1 MLMAVL
7 IGSLLA
13 GCIGGGDDES
23 GDSELSG
30 TIRIA
35 GSTTVQPIAS
45 AAAEE
50 FMYMHP
56 DVTVT
61 VQGGGS
67 GTGVTQV
74 AQGTVDI
81 GNASRDIKQSEM
93 DQYPELVPTPVAA
106 DGIAVAVNPSNSID
120 ALTMEQVA
128 GIFTGQI
135 TNWSEVGGPEGEI
148 VVIIREDGSGT
159 RATFEEIVHDGT
171 DSSAGALQKPSNGA
185 VKTTV
190 SQTPQAIGYIGI
202 GYIDD
207 SIQSVKVDGVVPTE
221 ENVANG
227 SYPISRLLYMIT
239 NGEPEGLVKEFLDFI
254 LSEEGQELVAE
265 EGFIKL

>member
-13 GCIGGGDDES
+13 GCIGGGDDEG

-30 TIRIA
+30 TISIA

-45 AAAEE
+45 AAAEA
-50 FMYMHP
+50 FMEMHP

-81 GNASRDIKQSEM
+81 GNASREVKPSEM
-93 DQYPELVPTPVAA
+93 EEYPGLVPTAVAA
-106 DGIAVAVNPSNSID
+106 DGIAVVTHPSNDID
-120 ALTMEQVA
+120 ALSMEQVEK
-128 GIFTGQI
+128 IFTGQI
-135 TNWSEVGGPEGEI
+135 TNWSEVGGPDEEI
-148 VVIIREDGSGT
+148 VVVVREDGSGT
-159 RATFEEIVHDGT
+159 RATFEEIVHD
-171 DSSAGALQKPSNGA
+171 DVDPSSEALQKPSNGA

-190 SQTPQAIGYIGI
+190 GQTPYSIGYIGI
-202 GYIDD
+202 GYLDD
-207 SIQSVKVDGVVPTE
+207 TVQPVKIDGVIPTE
-221 ENVANG
+221 ANVANG

-239 NGEPEGLVKEFLDFI
+239 NGEPEGLTKAFI
-254 LSEEGQELVAE
+254 NFVLSDEGQDIVAA